1 MRKFCH
7 DPQVTYSWLDFSLA
21 LGGRLVISRLMKCLA
36 AAVLG
41 LLVGLPSLAA
51 DFDLIVRGG
60 RVVDGSGNPAF
71 FADVAVKDGR
81 IAAIGKLSGTA
92 VNEIDAKGMIVS
104 PGFIDVHTHADEVGD
119 ADAKPFQKRA
129 ENFLRMGVTT
139 VVVGNC
145 GGSALDVG
153 KFYQEVHTNKPSVN
167 VTTLIGHNTVR
178 EKAMGGSFDRPP
190 TPEELEKMKSL
201 VEQAMKDGAV
211 GLSTGLIYLPGVFS
225 KSDEIVELA
234 KMVSPY
240 DGIYAS
246 HMRYEDSQIFE
257 ALDEVVRIAR
267 EGKVRAEVSHIKL
280 SGERSWGK
288 ADQVLA
294 YLEKARADGLDIT
307 QDQYAYTASST
318 TMRQLIPDEAFD
330 GGKKKFQELITN
342 PEEKAKLVAKM
353 KEKIKAR
360 GRDDYAYAVIASY
373 KHDKSLNG
381 LNIVEAAKKM
391 RGSDSLDDQIEMILE
406 LEKNGS
412 ASGVFHGMN
421 EEDLQKFMQHPNTMV
436 ACDSGLREFG
446 KDVPHP
452 RGYGNNAR
460 VLGRY
465 VRELKVLRLEDAI
478 RKMSSL
484 PANTFRLKQRGEL
497 REGNWADIVVFDPD
511 KVSDAATFGD
521 PHHYALGIPYV
532 LVNGVPVVSNSEHT
546 GAKPGMG
553 LRRQ

>member
-1 MRKFCH
+1 MFMGEIVFGPCPSALLYHPPMKRIAVALLFLFIGFR
-7 DPQVTYSWLDFSLA
+7 TLA
-21 LGGRLVISRLMKCLA
+21 R
-36 AAVLG
+36 
-41 LLVGLPSLAA
+41 
-51 DFDLIVRGG
+51 DYDLIIRDG

-71 FADVAVKDGR
+71 FADVAVKKGR

-92 VNEIDAKGMIVS
+92 AKEIDAKGMIVA
-104 PGFIDVHTHADEVGD
+104 PGFIDVHTHADEVGETN
-119 ADAKPFQKRA
+119 ARPFQKRA

-145 GGSALDVG
+145 GGSALDVR
-153 KFYQEVHTNKPSVN
+153 KFYREVERNRPSIN

-178 EKAMGGSFDRPP
+178 EKAMGGSFDRQP
-190 TPEELEKMKSL
+190 TPEELAKMKSL
-201 VEQAMKDGAV
+201 VKQAMKDGAV

-225 KSDEIVELA
+225 KTDEIVELA
-234 KMVSPY
+234 KVIAPY

-257 ALDEVVRIAR
+257 ALDEVMRVAR
-267 EGKVRAEVSHIKL
+267 EAKVRAEVSHIKL
-280 SGERSWGK
+280 SGETSWGK
-288 ADQVLA
+288 ADDVLA
-294 YLEKARADGLDIT
+294 YLEKARVAGLDIT

-330 GGKKKFQELITN
+330 GGKGKFQELIVN
-342 PEEKAKLVAKM
+342 PEEKAKMVAKM

-360 GRDDYAYAVIASY
+360 GRSDYAYAVIASY

-381 LNIVEAAKKM
+381 LNIVEAAKKV

-421 EEDLQKFMQHPNTMV
+421 EEDLQKFMRHPNTMV

-460 VLGRY
+460 VLDHY

-497 REGNWADIVVFDPD
+497 RDGNWADIVVFDPE
-511 KVSDAATFGD
+511 KVGAPSTFSD
-521 PHHYALGIPYV
+521 PHHYAVGIPYV
-532 LVNGVPVVSNSEHT
+532 LVNGVPVIEDNQHN
-546 GAKPGMG
+546 GAKPGMA
-553 LRRQ
+553 LKH